1 MKATLNF
8 VKALFWNSSEKRLRA
23 GWRILAHIL
32 VLLLLFT
39 LMSSNLVPSGL
50 LQNRLVDFIL
60 KVIEENLSW
69 MIIVLSL
76 IIAGK
81 FLDRRSFKSYGF
93 ALDRAWWLDMG
104 FGLAL
109 GALLMAVIFGVEYA
123 LGWVTVTPT
132 LEPNQP
138 LFWEDMFFY
147 LLLFISVG
155 IQEEVMSRGYWL
167 RNIAEGL
174 NFRRI
179 GPRVALW
186 ISYAIS
192 SSIFGLLHF
201 GNPNSSWVSTVN
213 LILAG
218 LFLGLPYLLTGELA
232 ISIGLHIT
240 WNFFQGNVFG
250 FPVSGMRTGTT
261 IITIQQSG
269 PELWTGG
276 AFGPEAGLIGI
287 AAIFLGSLLILLWV
301 KSTRQ
306 RLAWQDSLA
315 IYPVVQRPAELPA
328 EQQA

>member
-1 MKATLNF
+1 MKTTLNF
-8 VKALFWNSSEKRLRA
+8 VKAIFWSSGEKRLRA
-23 GWRILAHIL
+23 GWRILAHLL
-32 VLLLLFT
+32 VLLLLFMLSSFN
-39 LMSSNLVPSGL
+39 LMPSGL
-50 LQNRLVDFIL
+50 PQNRLVDFIL
-60 KVIEENLSW
+60 KVIGENLSW

-76 IIAGK
+76 LIAGK
-81 FLDRRSFKSYGF
+81 FLDRRPFKSYGF

-132 LEPNQP
+132 LEPSQP
-138 LFWEDMFFY
+138 LFWEDIFFY

-179 GPRVALW
+179 GPRAALW

-201 GNPNSSWVSTVN
+201 ANPNSSWVSTVN

-261 IITIQQSG
+261 LITIQQSG
-269 PELWTGG
+269 PQLWTGG

-287 AAIFLGSLLILLWV
+287 AAIVIGSLLILLWV

-315 IYPVVQRPAELPA
+315 IYPVARPAELPV